1 MALGK
6 HFVSGMALAVAL
18 AAPAAA
24 ALEPAAPLASAASL
38 VQAVTSTAT
47 FLGGRGADRAYA
59 VAVDPAGNV
68 YVAGE
73 TDSPDFPQT
82 GRLDAFGPATDAFV
96 VKLDPTGSHVLW
108 ATVFGGSFDDSAR
121 AVAVDPAG
129 EVYVAGQTFSPD
141 FPGGRLPAPIARGAG
156 FLLKLDADGR
166 HVVFARFVGGGLD
179 ASLAT
184 GVAVDAAGRAFVVG
198 RAGQGAA
205 ETPIYAAFG
214 PGGAPLAW
222 GPGPGPLCPKESGPD
237 VPVAVAADPLGY
249 TIVAGRTASRHLF
262 VSRLAPGR
270 RPLYTACLGG
280 HGADLPAGVAT
291 DAAGDAFVAGVTS
304 SRDFPAVRAIQ
315 KTLAGATDAFVV
327 ELGPRGRIVYST
339 FLGGPGDD
347 EALGVAVDGAGR
359 AAVTGA
365 TGSLGFPGAQAA
377 AGGCAPD
384 AGGCRFV
391 ASLASGGDALLYSL
405 FVGDA
410 GTQLAPGGAASTTA
424 GPPIAAQRAGGVL
437 VAGTTA
443 SPALPLVRAAQPE
456 IGGGASDAYLVK
468 VDRTSPICW
477 AARAAPAILWPP
489 DGRLVPVRI
498 LDVADTGGGPVS
510 IGITAIAQ
518 DERPGGEPTAAG
530 VGDGTVQLKA
540 ERDAFGDG
548 RVYHLSFTAT
558 GAEGAVCTGEL
569 AVCVPRD
576 LGPGRACGDEGALYP
591 ALVAGSH

>member
-1 MALGK
+1 MVQAKPVAALI
-6 HFVSGMALAVAL
+6 VL
-18 AAPAAA
+18 AAFAVSPAAA
-24 ALEPAAPLASAASL
+24 APTAPLASAASR

-82 GRLDAFGPATDAFV
+82 GRLDAVGPSTDAFV

-108 ATVFGGSFDDSAR
+108 ATVFGGSFADRGLAI
-121 AVAVDPAG
+121 AVDAAG
-129 EVYVAGQTFSPD
+129 EAYVAGQTFSPD
-141 FPGGRLPAPIARGAG
+141 FPSGPSGRLPAPFARGVG
-156 FLLKLDADGR
+156 FLVKLDASGR
-166 HVVFARFVGGGLD
+166 EVVFSRFLGTDGEG
-179 ASLAT
+179 ALAT
-184 GVAVDAAGRAFVVG
+184 GVAADAAGRSYVVG
-198 RAGQGAA
+198 RAGAG
-205 ETPIYAAFG
+205 TPLYAAFD

-222 GPGPGPLCPKESGPD
+222 GPGPGPLCRGESGPD

-249 TIVAGRTASRHLF
+249 AIVAGRTADRHLF

-270 RPLYTACLGG
+270 RPLYTACLRGR
-280 HGADLPAGVAT
+280 GADLAAGVAT
-291 DAAGDAFVAGVTS
+291 DAAGDAFVAGITS
-304 SRDFPAVRAIQ
+304 SRDFPAVRAVQ

-359 AAVTGA
+359 DAVTGA
-365 TGSLGFPGAQAA
+365 TGSLGFPGAPAA
-377 AGGCAPD
+377 AGGCEPG

-391 ASLASGGDALLYSL
+391 ASLAGGGDAILYSL

-410 GTQLAPGGAASTTA
+410 GTRLAPGGAASTIA

-456 IGGGASDAYLVK
+456 IGGGTSDAYLVK

-477 AARAAPAILWPP
+477 AARAAPPILWPP

-548 RVYHLSFTAT
+548 RVYHLSFIAT
-558 GAEGAVCTGEL
+558 GAEGAVCNGEVE
-569 AVCVPRD
+569 VCVPQN
-576 LGPGRACGDEGALYP
+576 LGSGRACGDEGALYP
-591 ALVAGSH
+591 AVVTGPR